1 MILSS
6 RKQVFN
12 GGNAYTIMIRLT
24 ADSEDMYF

>member
-1 MILSS
+1 MVLLS

-12 GGNAYTIMIRLT
+12 SSNTYTIMIILT